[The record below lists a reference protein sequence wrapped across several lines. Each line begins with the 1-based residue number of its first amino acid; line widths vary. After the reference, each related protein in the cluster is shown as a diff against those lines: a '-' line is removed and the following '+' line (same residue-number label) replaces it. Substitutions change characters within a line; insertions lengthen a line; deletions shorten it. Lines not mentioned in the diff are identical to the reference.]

1 VDRLGVAYV
10 PAFLP
15 AGEFQ
20 AVCEECRA
28 QRGRL
33 GSETNAVAHG
43 RLVLPLDAA
52 GAPRTYGAFRSP
64 ETLRRV
70 VSLVGKPVELGE
82 FPIEYR
88 MYPRGS
94 SMDWHLDEALYAEP
108 QYEVVLTLE
117 NTSNSV
123 TEWKDLEG
131 GRGREWTEP
140 NSAVI
145 IRAETAVHRVTAV
158 GRGERSI
165 LKLLYTSTDEKLAA
179 FHENWARTGLPA
191 HPDAPRI
198 TKGRPP
204 LRPINWGR
212 LGGGGDGALGRGPAT
227 RAPGGG
233 GAGGGWAIL

>member
-1 VDRLGVAYV
+1 MDRLGVAYV

-28 QRGRL
+28 LRGRL

-43 RLVLPLDAA
+43 RRVLPLEAA
-52 GAPRTYGAFRSP
+52 GAPATYGAFRSP

-70 VSLVGKPVELGE
+70 VSLVGKDVELGE

-94 SMDWHLDEALYAEP
+94 SMDWHLDEALYADP

-165 LKLLYTSTDEKLAA
+165 LKLLYTSTDEKLDA

-191 HPDAPRI
+191 LPDAPQTPRKA
-198 TKGRPP
+198 KGRPP

-212 LGGGGDGALGRGPAT
+212 LGGGAGRGP
-227 RAPGGG
+227 GK
-233 GAGGGWAIL
+233 GAGKRSAG

>member
-1 VDRLGVAYV
+1 MERLGVAYV

-20 AVCEECRA
+20 EVREECRA
-28 QRGRL
+28 LRGRL

-43 RLVLPLDAA
+43 RRVLPLDAA
-52 GAPRTYGAFRSP
+52 LAPATYSAMGSP
-64 ETLRRV
+64 GSLGRMLTLC
-70 VSLVGKPVELGE
+70 GQPVELGE

-88 MYPRGS
+88 VYPRGS
-94 SMDWHLDEALYAEP
+94 SMDWHLDESLYVEP

-117 NTSNSV
+117 NTSNSY

-131 GRGREWTEP
+131 GRRREWTEP
-140 NSAVI
+140 NSAI
-145 IRAETAVHRVTAV
+145 IIQAETALHRVTAI

-179 FHENWARTGLPA
+179 FHENWARTGLPPLPA
-191 HPDAPRI
+191 HPDAPP
-198 TKGRPP
+198 KGRSP

-212 LGGGGDGALGRGPAT
+212 LTGRDGKSKGKGGGRQGP
-227 RAPGGG
+227 G
-233 GAGGGWAIL
+233 